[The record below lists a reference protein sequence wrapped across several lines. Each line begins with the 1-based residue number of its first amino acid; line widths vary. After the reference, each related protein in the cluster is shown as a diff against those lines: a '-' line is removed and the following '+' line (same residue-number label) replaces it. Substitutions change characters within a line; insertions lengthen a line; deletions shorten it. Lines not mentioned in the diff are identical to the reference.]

1 MCQKVR
7 QSFAEKAKH
16 SLNFG
21 EKIYGKWVY
30 KFDSHPRIRFW
41 VYNILYCRRL
51 LDQGNIFY
59 RKMQVKQV

>member
-21 EKIYGKWVY
+21 EKIYGKWIY
-30 KFDSHPRIRFW
+30 RFDSHPRIRFW

-51 LDQGNIFY
+51 LDQGNIF
-59 RKMQVKQV
+59 